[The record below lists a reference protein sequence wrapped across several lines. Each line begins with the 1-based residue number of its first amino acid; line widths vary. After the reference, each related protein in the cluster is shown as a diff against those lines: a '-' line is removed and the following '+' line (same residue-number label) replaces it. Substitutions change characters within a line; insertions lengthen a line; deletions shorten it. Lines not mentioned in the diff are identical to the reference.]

1 MELKIIPAPLYKDKD
16 GIPAYKSGEWP
27 GIKPNH
33 FERTC
38 LMVRQIR
45 KNIDYER
52 KLSYKHIPEKR
63 SKEYNFRPSV
73 KLVNSYLKS
82 IKNNRH
88 KNYINKERKQNID
101 SFKSASD
108 NYDDNIFFGKKRNK
122 DKIIAN
128 HSLILP
134 KLRYPR
140 IFKKINNFHSL
151 SEINIG
157 NLMNRKKRI
166 LSLEQQRNYYKL
178 LNPGDKNY
186 RYAEYSQDF
195 FKEGELI
202 PGSSNR
208 TRISDNY
215 NKIKNDIYKFMNL
228 NVKSL
233 DVNKIW
239 NNKIK
244 KEMEDNEIQYV
255 TNLENWDNIHIKDKD
270 DTKNDDKRKNQKK
283 GKN

>member
-33 FERTC
+33 FERTR

-82 IKNNRH
+82 IKNNRY

-134 KLRYPR
+134 KL
-140 IFKKINNFHSL
+140 FKKINNFHSL

>member
-33 FERTC
+33 FERTR

-45 KNIDYER
+45 KNRDYER

-82 IKNNRH
+82 IKNNRY
-88 KNYINKERKQNID
+88 KNYIKKERKQNID

-270 DTKNDDKRKNQKK
+270 DTKNDDERKNQKK